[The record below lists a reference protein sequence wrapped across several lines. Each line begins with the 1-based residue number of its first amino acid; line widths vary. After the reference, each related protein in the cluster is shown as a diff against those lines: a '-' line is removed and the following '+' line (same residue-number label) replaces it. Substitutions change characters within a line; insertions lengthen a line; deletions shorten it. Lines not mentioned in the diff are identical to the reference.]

1 MFRFSNQYGES
12 LPKIEQSRQISIR
25 HQTESG
31 FRSNFRI
38 GRPIKSHEFA
48 GATWKINLTRRSGNA
63 DAKQQTV
70 DPKSATLLVPQT
82 QTTIGD
88 RLTNAGVG
96 WAAVHHG
103 AMEAAG
109 AARDHPTERCLGG
122 KRVAGDG

>member
-1 MFRFSNQYGES
+1 MGNLFQKLSSPDKYPYDTKQ
-12 LPKIEQSRQISIR
+12 K
-25 HQTESG
+25 SG

-109 AARDHPTERCLGG
+109 VARDHPAERCLGG